1 MRRRGAWQP
10 ARRPATPQLRA
21 SACLV
26 GWVAVVAIHFS
37 IVATQAV
44 DACSMGLGLGC
55 PWPCFSCQLRQPCAK
70 ARVSFLAVACS
81 PLLKPLALPT
91 AGEAA
96 AVRPHSGQVVSS
108 ALLQSHTTSAWEP
121 SALYI
126 TASTCRTGLG
136 TLGLT
141 AAGGAAA
148 VRPHSGQ
155 VMSSALLQSHAA
167 SVWEPPAL
175 YHHCNH
181 LQDWDGSPW
190 PCCSRWSSC
199 SQIAVS
205 IFDWPCCSR
214 WSSYS
219 QVAVLVILA
228 LLQQA

>member
-1 MRRRGAWQP
+1 MPAAW
-10 ARRPATPQLRA
+10 
-21 SACLV
+21 
-26 GWVAVVAIHFS
+26 
-37 IVATQAV
+37 
-44 DACSMGLGLGC
+44 GLGLGC

-81 PLLKPLALPT
+81 TLLKPLALPT

-96 AVRPHSGQVVSS
+96 AVRPHLGQVVSS
-108 ALLQSHTTSAWEP
+108 ALLQSHTTLEWE
-121 SALYI
+121 SSVLYI
-126 TASTCRTGLG
+126 TASTCRTGLR

-205 IFDWPCCSR
+205 IFGWPCCSRWSSCSQLAVSISDWPCCSR
-214 WSSYS
+214 WSSCS
-219 QVAVLVILA
+219 QFVSFVILA
-228 LLQQA
+228 LLQQVEQLQPGCSVQMSPARQD